1 VSRLASAAVLQRWGE
16 SLILLPGGLPRNVQ
30 ETHFGRKLGRFLDLA
45 GERLNNEESM
55 SVRAGGAEDMFLDV
69 KDLAVRKVPIR
80 KSYVPGSIDYQ
91 TAEIKQV
98 EPLEVNATAE
108 LLDGQIRI
116 AGDIE
121 TKVELVCAR
130 CLEPVMEEVSRTFDL
145 FYSPLPKGVKPEEA
159 RLKEDDAEIG
169 FFEGEGLFLA
179 DVLREQVLLALPMK
193 VICRGDCRGLCPN
206 CGANLN
212 HEECRCETH
221 ATDPRLAPLAR
232 LKQDW
237 LKKQ

>member
-1 VSRLASAAVLQRWGE
+1 
-16 SLILLPGGLPRNVQ
+16 
-30 ETHFGRKLGRFLDLA
+30 
-45 GERLNNEESM
+45 M
-55 SVRAGGAEDMFLDV
+55 SVRAGGAEDMFLDI
-69 KDLAVRKVPIR
+69 KDLAVRKQIIR
-80 KSYVPGSIDYQ
+80 KSYAPGSIDYQ
-91 TAEIKQV
+91 TAEMKQV
-98 EPLEVNATAE
+98 DPLEVNATAE
-108 LLDGQIRI
+108 LLEEQIRV
-116 AGDIE
+116 AGEIE

-130 CLEPVMEEVSRTFDL
+130 CLEPVVDEVHRSFDL
-145 FYSPLPKGVKPEEA
+145 FYSPLPKGEKPEEA

-193 VICRGDCRGLCPN
+193 VICRADCRGLCPN

-221 ATDPRLAPLAR
+221 AADPRLAPLAR